1 MCRILKVNPSGF
13 YRWLKTPESPRTIE
27 NKKLT
32 ELIRFYWEESGQVYG
47 SPNIHE
53 DLKEAGYSYGVNR
66 VARLMRVAGIKG
78 AYRRKRHH
86 VPWVPGENY
95 QKNTL
100 NREFSVAEPNQ
111 AWCTDITYIRTYE
124 GWLYLAVVIDLFN
137 RGVVGWSM
145 KNHQKAIIVM
155 DALFM
160 AVKRRRPTKTVLIN
174 SDQGCQFTSKD
185 WVDFCKSHSLEISM
199 SRRGNCWDNSE
210 VESFF
215 SNLKRERNR
224 NKIYKTREEARKD
237 IFNYIEMFYN
247 TKRRHGHLGKRSP
260 ADFEDKF
267 LSG

>member
-1 MCRILKVNPSGF
+1 MCRILKVNSSGF

-32 ELIRFYWEESGQVYG
+32 ELIRFYLEESGQVYG

-53 DLKEAGYSYGVNR
+53 DLKETGYTYDVTR
-66 VARLMRVAGIKG
+66 VARLMKKAGIKG
-78 AYRRKRHH
+78 AHRRKRHYA
-86 VPWVPGENY
+86 PWVPGEVY
-95 QKNTL
+95 QENTL
-100 NREFSVAEPNQ
+100 NREFDVDEPNQ

-137 RGVVGWSM
+137 SGVVGWSM

-160 AVKRRRPTKTVLIN
+160 AVKRRRPTKSVLIH

-185 WVDFCKSHSLEISM
+185 WENFCDAPSLEISM
-199 SRRGNCWDNSE
+199 SRRGNCWDNSV

-215 SNLKRERNR
+215 SNLKREKIR
-224 NKIYKTREEARKD
+224 NKVYKSREEARKD

-260 ADFEDKF
+260 ADFKDKF
-267 LSG
+267 LSD